1 MRLVIYIIRRTNMI
15 YNDFQG
21 TKLSALGMGN
31 MRLPV
36 LDGNDSC
43 IDVEAAKQM
52 LSVCMESGI
61 NYYDTAYGYHGGHSE
76 PVVGELMK
84 AYPKDSFFLASKF
97 PGYDPSYWAKV
108 REIFEE
114 QLQKCQVEYFDFY
127 LFHNVCE
134 MNVDAYLDPKYG
146 IYDYLMEQKRNGR
159 IRHLGFS
166 THGDIACMTKFLEA
180 YGKDMEFCQIELNY
194 FDYKFQNAKG
204 KLDLLKKW
212 NIPVWVMEPVR
223 GGQLASLTEDA
234 EAKLKAARPEEDVPA
249 WAFRFLQSLPD
260 VTVTLSGMSNMEQ
273 LKANIRTYEEKKPL
287 TEEEMKL
294 ILSIADEMIARTTV
308 PCTGCHYCVTKCP
321 KKLDIP
327 FLLKLYNEAMVA
339 GSGDFIAPMALSALD
354 ADKQPECCIR
364 CHSCEKVCPQ
374 TIHISEELAKFAK
387 IMGR

>member
-1 MRLVIYIIRRTNMI
+1 MI
-15 YNDFQG
+15 YNEFQG
-21 TKLSALGMGN
+21 MKLSALGMGN

-36 LDGNDSC
+36 VDGNDSC
-43 IDVEAAKQM
+43 IDVETAKQM
-52 LSVCMESGI
+52 LAVCVESGI
-61 NYYDTAYGYHGGHSE
+61 NYYDTAYGYHGGQSE
-76 PVVGELMK
+76 LVVGELMK
-84 AYPKDSFFLASKF
+84 AYPRDSFYLASKF
-97 PGYDPSYWAKV
+97 PGYDASNWAKV
-108 REIFEE
+108 GEIFEE
-114 QLQKCQVEYFDFY
+114 QLKKCQVEYFDFY

-146 IYDYLMEQKRNGR
+146 IYDYLMEQKKNGR

-194 FDYKFQNAKG
+194 FDYKFQDAKG
-204 KLDLLKKW
+204 KLALLEKW

-234 EAKLKAARPEEDVPA
+234 EAKLKAARPDEGIPA
-249 WAFRFLQSLPD
+249 WAFRFLQSFPN
-260 VTVTLSGMSNMEQ
+260 VAVTLSGMSNMVQ
-273 LKANIRTYEEKKPL
+273 LQENIKTYEESKPL
-287 TEEEMKL
+287 SEEEMKL
-294 ILSIADEMIARTTV
+294 LLGIADEMIAKTTV

-339 GSGDFIAPMALSALD
+339 GAGDFIAPMALSSLD
-354 ADKQPECCIR
+354 ADKQPECCIN

-374 TIHISEELAKFAK
+374 TIHIPEELAKFAK
-387 IMGR
+387 KMGR

>member
-1 MRLVIYIIRRTNMI
+1 MI
-15 YNDFQG
+15 YNEFQG
-21 TKLSALGMGN
+21 MKLSALGMGN

-36 LDGNDSC
+36 IGGNDSC
-43 IDVEAAKQM
+43 IDVDTAKQM
-52 LSVCMESGI
+52 LAFCMESGI
-61 NYYDTAYGYHGGHSE
+61 NYYDTAYGYHGGQSE
-76 PVVGELMK
+76 LVVGELMK
-84 AYPKDSFFLASKF
+84 AYERDTFYLASKF
-97 PGYDPSYWAKV
+97 PGYDASNWAKV
-108 REIFEE
+108 SEIFEE
-114 QLQKCQVEYFDFY
+114 QLKKCQVEYFDFY

-146 IYDYLMEQKRNGR
+146 IYDYLMAQKKNGR

-194 FDYKFQNAKG
+194 FDYRFQDAKG
-204 KLDLLKKW
+204 KLALLEQW

-223 GGQLASLTEDA
+223 GGQLASLSEDA
-234 EAKLKAARPEEDVPA
+234 EAKLKAARPDEGIPA
-249 WAFRFLQSLPD
+249 WAFRFLQSFPN

-273 LKANIRTYEEKKPL
+273 LLANIRTYEESKPL
-287 TEEEMKL
+287 DEDEMKL
-294 ILSIADEMIARTTV
+294 LLGIADEMIARTTV

-339 GSGDFIAPMALSALD
+339 GAGDFIAPMALASLD
-354 ADKQPECCIR
+354 ADKQPECCIN

-374 TIHISEELAKFAK
+374 TIHIPEELSKFAK
-387 IMGR
+387 KMGR